1 MDGDEMTTTRDECKQ
16 QATGKNGHW
25 DVEVI
30 HFMLPLFLDPIRSIV
45 IIIIRCLVDN
55 GKPSVRVGC
64 PEEYPA
70 LSNSFPLSD
79 TPLKQSITIL

>member
-16 QATGKNGHW
+16 QATGKNGH
-25 DVEVI
+25 VEVI

-45 IIIIRCLVDN
+45 IIRRSVDN